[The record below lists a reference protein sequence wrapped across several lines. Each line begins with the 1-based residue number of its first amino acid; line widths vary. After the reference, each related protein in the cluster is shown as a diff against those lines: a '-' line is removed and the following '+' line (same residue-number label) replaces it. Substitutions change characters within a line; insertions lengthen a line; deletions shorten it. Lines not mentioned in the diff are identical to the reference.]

1 MEIYVLRH
9 GIAEDRASSGRDE
22 DRSLTAEGRRRLKD
36 VLRLAAD
43 AGVKPTLIVTSPY
56 VRAVETARIAAETLG
71 YRGDLLRTDSLIP
84 DSHPRDVWDEIR
96 THRDAASILLA
107 GHEPLLSQ
115 VAATLLGSPSLAI
128 EMKKG
133 ALLRIDVEQF
143 GPEPRG
149 VLKWM
154 LVPKLAAAR

>member
-84 DSHPRDVWDEIR
+84 DSHPRTVWDEIR
-96 THRDAASILLA
+96 THRDAESILVA